1 MKNNSPIVLA
11 VVLFLG
17 FFLGKEWDKP
27 QFTWGSRINQVLNQI
42 ELLYVDSVD
51 RSALEDAAVE
61 AILAKLDPHTLY
73 FTKEELAEMA
83 EPMEG
88 GFEGIGVEFIISD
101 DTLIVVNA
109 ISGGPSET
117 AGIRGGDRIV
127 TVEGEEISGP
137 QLNNSSVMSLLK
149 GKVGTVVN
157 LGLLSASDASR
168 YDVQITRARIPIH
181 SVVASFLLEDNVGY
195 VKVIRFAATTAVEFS
210 EALDRLTRDGATSLI
225 VDLRSNGGGY
235 LHAATDM
242 IDRFLLKDLDIVYTE
257 GKAAPRIT
265 YKSMY
270 DGEFSNLPIA
280 ILIDESSA
288 SASEIFA
295 GAIQDNDRGLII
307 GRRSFGKGLVQEEY
321 AVEDDALRLT
331 VARFYTPSGR
341 ALQKPYGEGI
351 DYALDH
357 NNRLESGELYSADS
371 ISQEDLAEYFTT
383 LGRTVYGGGGITPD
397 VFIPLDTSDANR
409 VAAELIWVGAM
420 RDGAFDWI
428 DLHRKE
434 LGTLQT
440 PIELE
445 QSELW
450 NDLEQGAIALMRE
463 RYKELMGVKPVW
475 SQQESKVV
483 ESRFLAQVV
492 RTLFGEQEYYKVI
505 SRGDQYIERALYELL
520 DNRTFS
526 IIQGRLYLLP
536 ANVDSLETEILNIIE
551 NGI

>member
-17 FFLGKEWDKP
+17 FFLGKGWDKP
-27 QFTWGSRINQVLNQI
+27 QFTWGSRINQVLDQI

-61 AILAKLDPHTLY
+61 AIVAKLDPHTLY
-73 FTKEELAEMA
+73 FTEEELAEMA

-101 DTLIVVNA
+101 DTLMVVNA
-109 ISGGPSET
+109 IPGGPSES

-127 TVEGEEISGP
+127 SVEGEEISGP
-137 QLNNSSVMSLLK
+137 ELDNSTVMSLLK
-149 GKVGTVVN
+149 GKGGTKVN
-157 LGLLSASDASR
+157 LGLLRASDASR
-168 YDVQITRARIPIH
+168 YNVQITRARIPIH
-181 SVVASFLLEDNVGY
+181 SVVASFILEDNVGY
-195 VKVIRFAATTAVEFS
+195 VKVIRFAATTAVEFL
-210 EALDRLTRDGATSLI
+210 EALDRLARDGATSVI

-265 YKSMY
+265 YKSTY

-321 AVEDDALRLT
+321 SVDDDALRLT

-341 ALQKPYGEGI
+341 AIQKPYGEGI

-357 NNRLESGELYSADS
+357 SNRLESGELYSADNIRQVDS
-371 ISQEDLAEYFTT
+371 AEYFTS

-409 VAAELIWVGAM
+409 VAAELIWGGAM
-420 RDGAFDWI
+420 RDGAFEWI
-428 DLHRKE
+428 DLHRDE
-434 LGTLQT
+434 LRALQT

-450 NDLEQGAIALMRE
+450 NDIESGAVALMRE
-463 RYKELMGVKPVW
+463 RYRELMGVKPVW
-475 SQQESKVV
+475 SKEESKIV
-483 ESRFLAQVV
+483 EHRFLAQVS
-492 RTLFGEQEYYKVI
+492 RTLFGEEEYYKVI

-526 IIQGRLYLLP
+526 MMEGRLYLLP
-536 ANVDSLETEILNIIE
+536 AKADSLETETLNIIE

>member
-11 VVLFLG
+11 VILFLG
-17 FFLGKEWDKP
+17 FFLGKGWDKP
-27 QFTWGSRINQVLNQI
+27 QYTWGSRINQVLDQI

-61 AILAKLDPHTLY
+61 AIVAKLDPHTLY
-73 FTKEELAEMA
+73 FTEEELAEMA

-101 DTLIVVNA
+101 DTLMVVNA
-109 ISGGPSET
+109 IPGGPSES

-127 TVEGEEISGP
+127 SVDGEEISGP
-137 QLNNSSVMSLLK
+137 ELDNSTVMSLLK
-149 GKVGTVVN
+149 GKGGTKVN
-157 LGLLSASDASR
+157 LGLIRASDASH

-181 SVVASFLLEDNVGY
+181 SVVASFTLEDNVGY

-210 EALDRLTRDGATSLI
+210 EALDRLARDGATSVI

-265 YKSMY
+265 YKSTY

-321 AVEDDALRLT
+321 SVDDDALRLT

-341 ALQKPYGEGI
+341 AIQKPYGEGI

-357 NNRLESGELYSADS
+357 SNRLESGELYSADS
-371 ISQEDLAEYFTT
+371 IRQVDSAEYFTS

-409 VAAELIWVGAM
+409 VAAELIWGGAM
-420 RDGAFDWI
+420 RDGAFEWI
-428 DLHRKE
+428 DLHRDE
-434 LGTLQT
+434 LGALQT

-450 NDLEQGAIALMRE
+450 NDIESGAVALMRE
-463 RYKELMGVKPVW
+463 RYRELMGVKPVW
-475 SQQESKVV
+475 SKEESKIV
-483 ESRFLAQVV
+483 EHRFLAQVS
-492 RTLFGEQEYYKVI
+492 RTLFGEEEYYKVI

-526 IIQGRLYLLP
+526 MMQGRLYLLP
-536 ANVDSLETEILNIIE
+536 AKADSLETETLNIIE

>member
-17 FFLGKEWDKP
+17 FFLGKGWDKP
-27 QFTWGSRINQVLNQI
+27 QFTWGSRINQVLDQI

-61 AILAKLDPHTLY
+61 AIVAKLDPHTLY
-73 FTKEELAEMA
+73 FTEEELAEMA

-101 DTLIVVNA
+101 DTLMVVNA
-109 ISGGPSET
+109 IPGGPSES

-127 TVEGEEISGP
+127 SVEGEEISGP
-137 QLNNSSVMSLLK
+137 ELDNSTVMSLLK
-149 GKVGTVVN
+149 GKGGTKVN
-157 LGLLSASDASR
+157 LGLLRASDASR
-168 YDVQITRARIPIH
+168 YNVQITRARIPIH
-181 SVVASFLLEDNVGY
+181 SVVASFILEDNVGY

-210 EALDRLTRDGATSLI
+210 EALDRLARDGATSVI

-265 YKSMY
+265 YKSTY

-321 AVEDDALRLT
+321 SVDDDALRLT

-341 ALQKPYGEGI
+341 AIQKPYGEGI

-357 NNRLESGELYSADS
+357 SNRLESGELYSADNIRQVDS
-371 ISQEDLAEYFTT
+371 AEYFTS

-409 VAAELIWVGAM
+409 VAAELIWGGAM
-420 RDGAFDWI
+420 RDGAFEWI
-428 DLHRKE
+428 DLHRDE
-434 LGTLQT
+434 LRALQT

-450 NDLEQGAIALMRE
+450 NDIESGAVALMRE
-463 RYKELMGVKPVW
+463 RYRELMGVKPVW
-475 SQQESKVV
+475 SKEESKIV
-483 ESRFLAQVV
+483 EHRFLAQVS
-492 RTLFGEQEYYKVI
+492 RTLFGEEEYYKVI

-526 IIQGRLYLLP
+526 MMEGRLYLLP
-536 ANVDSLETEILNIIE
+536 AKADSLETETLNIIE